1 MIETNKECRDFI
13 ERYLLEH
20 FVGPGYTKEIYA
32 CSDDLSD
39 EIIDQPVSTLYSS
52 AILKPQQGQDQL
64 QERELED
71 DELDLDSA
79 ESNSETEDLDEDTQE
94 DNESKGKHDWQE
106 YVEPETNNPFES
118 HCGLIACTSL
128 EEKTVNVTIRYAR
141 YYLVS
146 DEDRHSVQL
155 KLGHLYPQMKRL
167 IEYYSQRSEIQNKL
181 QQNKGSA
188 RATFA
193 DYFIWDDEKMYLSL
207 APKKP
212 HEISLKNLIA
222 TNDLVKLDDESND
235 ARFLLN
241 RLIRSSL
248 RRRRQYEE
256 TLQWILGECNE
267 QRIPIEGEKRG
278 MLYLQEYKKTEYC
291 RYLKVLLKNDGE
303 QTDRKDS
310 SDYMCQVEIE
320 VAPHSGRLQ
329 SYRDPWVDRS
339 DREQQQI
346 EYLYREEEEY
356 GKGIGCA
363 VAWDRHGAS
372 IKTTFA
378 PSVDIKKSANSLDS
392 AYCKKLNEDCRE
404 YKREGHFDSDALS
417 DYCNLLKLSHWTEY
431 QDSDEYV
438 DRLEAFVEAYA
449 LWHALQRARVERGQD
464 QDIAKD
470 ILDKQGELLERLQ
483 DNVSYLRSNE
493 EALKCFRYAN
503 TAMLIQMTIA
513 RDKNFAKN
521 RDRSEVAVGQEV
533 LNSLDYFKDHGE
545 GYAYRPFQL
554 AFLLM
559 NVKSTMEQD
568 DHYRTNGV
576 DLIWFPTG
584 GGKTEAYLALTALTI
599 IYRRHCEEGGGKGK
613 SGVTVIMRYTL
624 RLLATQQFER
634 ASYLICALEFM
645 RNKIASD
652 ELNLGKDK
660 KSPISIGL
668 WVGSGVT
675 PNKYRDLQ
683 GGKYGDFLDN
693 PRTKENPFPVSCCPW
708 CGSNLIPEENVTG
721 KGYLDHGELSCIHPS
736 CVCNEHNGYRLPIK
750 FVDEG
755 IYKSR
760 PTLLFATVDKFAGI
774 HKKEALGLLG
784 AKPEQEP
791 EPLSPNLIIQDE
803 LHLISG
809 PLGSMVGF
817 FESLIDYLATRQEG
831 RIPKIVA
838 STATTR
844 NTSSLIRQLYK
855 REVHIFPA
863 SGITYKDN
871 FFSHIEDEAQ
881 RRHLGLSAQVSS
893 VKAEIRIFAHLL
905 LARLA
910 LMKQYLVDTKVDLAD
925 NDAVIDGLLS
935 SEGHLRGGFDD
946 YWSLV
951 AYYTSLKE
959 VGRMRS
965 RVAQEISLTM
975 RSGKRYMS
983 IPMAFD
989 YLWMKITDRRIEE
1002 FTGRIE
1008 SSKVKG
1014 LLSKV
1019 EQKAL
1024 FSRDN
1029 NKLALAQ
1036 GPDIILATNMI
1047 SVGIDISRWN
1057 MMLMSSLPSS
1067 TAEYIQATSRIARS
1081 VEGLVVNLFNRRS
1094 SRSLSIYE
1102 NYIGFH
1108 NAYYKYVEP
1117 LSITPATQAL
1127 IRHKVLNNILQ
1138 AVKNAT
1144 QLDEQG
1150 AKEEV
1155 KKLLTARFDL
1165 NEAMQDFLERELNGR
1180 DFDEKALSLRDIEGN
1195 IGISIKQLM

>member
-1 MIETNKECRDFI
+1 MIKTNKDYRDFI

-39 EIIDQPVSTLYSS
+39 EVIDQPVKTLYSS
-52 AILKPQQGQDQL
+52 AILKPKSGQDQL
-64 QERELED
+64 QGLED
-71 DELDLDSA
+71 DELDLDSV
-79 ESNSETEDLDEDTQE
+79 ESDLESDDSDLNSEE
-94 DNESKGKHDWQE
+94 DNGAKEKSDWQE
-106 YVEPETNNPFES
+106 YIEPETNNSFES
-118 HCGLIACTSL
+118 HCGLIACTSI
-128 EEKTVNVTIRYAR
+128 EEEVVDVTIRYAR
-141 YYLVS
+141 YHAIS
-146 DEDRHSVQL
+146 DHDRHTVKL
-155 KLGHLYPQMKRL
+155 KLGHLYPEMKRL
-167 IEYYSQRSEIQNKL
+167 VEYYSQRQEIQEKL
-181 QQNKGSA
+181 RETRTN
-188 RATFA
+188 FA
-193 DYFIWDDEKMYLSL
+193 DYFVWDDENSCLSL
-207 APKKP
+207 APMKP
-212 HEISLKNLIA
+212 HGASLKNLVA
-222 TNDLVKLDDESND
+222 TNDLVKLDEKSND

-241 RLIRSSL
+241 RLIRSTLS
-248 RRRRQYEE
+248 RRQQYEE
-256 TLQWILGECNE
+256 IYQWTLSADNKTIL
-267 QRIPIEGEKRG
+267 IEGEERG
-278 MLYLQEYKKTEYC
+278 VLHLQVYKKTEDC
-291 RYLKVLLKNDGE
+291 RYLKVLLENRE
-303 QTDRKDS
+303 QAERIDS
-310 SDYMCQVEIE
+310 SSYMCQVEIG
-320 VAPHSGRLQ
+320 VAPRSGKLQ
-329 SYRDPWVDRS
+329 SYRDPLADRS
-339 DREQQQI
+339 DSEQQQI
-346 EYLYREEEEY
+346 EYLYREEKEY

-363 VAWDRHGAS
+363 VSWGEHGEW

-378 PSVDIKKSANSLDS
+378 PSVDIKKSANSLDP
-392 AYCKKLNEDCRE
+392 AYCEKLRKACGKYNLQSS
-404 YKREGHFDSDALS
+404 EGCFDSEALS

-431 QDSDEYV
+431 QDPGEYV
-438 DRLEAFVEAYA
+438 GRLEAFVEAYA
-449 LWHALQRARVERGQD
+449 VWHKLQQARVEREQD
-464 QDIAKD
+464 QGRAKD
-470 ILDKQGELLERLQ
+470 ILAKQGELLERLQ
-483 DNVSYLRSNE
+483 DNVSYLGSNE

-513 RDKNFAKN
+513 RDENFAKN
-521 RDRSEVAVGQEV
+521 RDHSEVAVGQEV

-568 DHYRTNGV
+568 DPYRTRGV

-599 IYRRHCEEGGGKGK
+599 IYRRHCEELEDKSK

-645 RNKIASD
+645 RRKLESD
-652 ELNLGKDK
+652 ELQLGEK
-660 KSPISIGL
+660 PISIGL
-668 WVGSGVT
+668 WVGGGVT
-675 PNKYRDLQ
+675 PNTYRDLGQ
-683 GGKYGDFLDN
+683 GKKYKRFFEDPSNRD
-693 PRTKENPFPVSCCPW
+693 NPFPVSCCPW
-708 CGSNLIPEENVTG
+708 CGSNLVPKGGEG
-721 KGYLDHGELSCIHPS
+721 QKCGYLKSPTKLELSCIHS
-736 CVCNEHNGYRLPIK
+736 FCVCNEHNGYRLPIE
-750 FVDEG
+750 FIDEG
-755 IYKSR
+755 IYKSP

-774 HKKEALGLLG
+774 YKQDALALLG
-784 AKPEQEP
+784 AKPGSK
-791 EPLSPNLIIQDE
+791 PLSPNLIIQDE

-817 FESLIDYLATRQEG
+817 FESVIDYLATRQEG
-831 RIPKIVA
+831 RSPKIVA

-844 NTSSLIRQLYK
+844 NTTSLIRRLYK

-881 RRHLGLSAQVSS
+881 RRHLGLSAQVPS

-910 LMKQYLVDTKVDLAD
+910 LMKQYLVDAKVDLAD
-925 NDAVIDGLLS
+925 DKAVIDGLLS
-935 SEGHLRGGFDD
+935 PDGCLRDCLD
-946 YWSLV
+946 NYWSLV

-965 RVAQEISLTM
+965 RVTQEISLTM

-989 YLWMKITDRRIEE
+989 YLWMKIANNRIEE

-1008 SSKVKG
+1008 SSEVKG

-1019 EQKAL
+1019 EQRAQ
-1024 FSRDN
+1024 FIGSN
-1029 NKLALAQ
+1029 NKLALDQ
-1036 GPDIILATNMI
+1036 GSDIILATNMI

-1067 TAEYIQATSRIARS
+1067 TAEYIQATSRVARS

-1094 SRSLSIYE
+1094 ARSLSIYE

-1127 IRHKVLNNILQ
+1127 IRHKVLANILQ

-1144 QLDEQG
+1144 KLDEQG

-1155 KKLLTARFDL
+1155 KKLLAARFDL